1 MKTYRTSKGQSW
13 ANAVMTWLLR
23 HGRGPSFIWLL
34 TAPGRVSG
42 VPRTTPVVPVQR
54 ADQRWVVAPF
64 GAVDWVRNVR
74 AAGRL
79 ELHRGREHHT
89 YEAREL
95 ESTEA
100 VPVLRDYLSMR
111 TGRYV
116 KDYFDVSPSSS
127 AEAIAAEAARHP
139 VFALTPAEPGR

>member
-1 MKTYRTSKGQSW
+1 MKTYRTSKTQAA

-23 HGRGPSFIWLL
+23 RGRGPGFIWLL
-34 TAPGRVSG
+34 TAPGRVTG
-42 VPRTTPVVPVQR
+42 VPRTTPVVPVL
-54 ADQRWVVAPF
+54 DGDERWVVAPF
-64 GAVDWVRNVR
+64 GAVGWVRNVR

-79 ELHRGREHHT
+79 ELHRGRESHA

-95 ESTEA
+95 EPTEA

-116 KDYFDVSPSSS
+116 RDYFDASASSPDD
-127 AEAIAAEAARHP
+127 AIAREAAHHP
-139 VFALTPAEPGR
+139 VFALTPAG